1 MKNNRQANHQANR
14 LKSQPAHR
22 PENNLIKRY
31 LDRITRNNNSI
42 ILREQSKW
50 KPTYKNHQANPL
62 KHYLDCI
69 NLPIKIVQLCMQS
82 K

>member
-42 ILREQSKW
+42 ILREQSK
-50 KPTYKNHQANPL
+50 
-62 KHYLDCI
+62 
-69 NLPIKIVQLCMQS
+69 
-82 K
+82 